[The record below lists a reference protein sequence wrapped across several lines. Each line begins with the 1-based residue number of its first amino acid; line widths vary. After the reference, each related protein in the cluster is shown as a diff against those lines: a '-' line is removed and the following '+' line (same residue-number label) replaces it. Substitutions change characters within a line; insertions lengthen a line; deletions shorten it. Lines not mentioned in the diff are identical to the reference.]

1 MFHSIIFG
9 NITLF
14 NLILYIL
21 KTPIKPRKKSISLF
35 FHLYFCVYS
44 SFVYKDN
51 DLIECSFIYFIAD
64 SILNIYFNTFKTFN
78 KFHHIFALTLLTF
91 HSHLDKNI
99 INYTGMHEF
108 STIILCLIDLN
119 LINKNTFEKLFPI
132 SFIMCRIV
140 IYNYYVYIYLQ
151 HNYINI
157 PTIAALGLL
166 NIMNIGIILKM
177 RLIQKVFKLTM
188 W

>member
-9 NITLF
+9 NITLV
-14 NLILYIL
+14 NLILYII
-21 KTPIKPRKKSISLF
+21 KTPINPREKSISLF

-44 SFVYKDN
+44 SFVYKDR

-64 SILNIYFNTFKTFN
+64 SILNMYFNTFKKFN

-91 HSHLDKNI
+91 HKHLDKNI

-119 LINKNTFEKLFPI
+119 LINKNTFEKLFPF
-132 SFIMCRIV
+132 SFIMCRLV
-140 IYNYYVYIYLQ
+140 IYNYYVYMYIVD
-151 HNYINI
+151 NCINI
-157 PTIAALGLL
+157 PTTTALILI
-166 NIMNIGIILKM
+166 NIMNVGIMIKM
-177 RLIQKVFKLTM
+177 RLVQKVFKIIL
-188 W
+188 